1 MCTGNPYT
9 KYDCVEICVQ
19 GIHIQNM
26 IGVEI
31 CVGLHGIHIQ
41 NMIVWKYGNPFQAT
55 GADSRCFP
63 TGGRG
68 WARWCTIPSA
78 LDYGDSWGGGGGG

>member
-1 MCTGNPYT
+1 MIGVEICVQGIRTKYDWCVNMCTGNPYT

-55 GADSRCFP
+55 GADSRFF
-63 TGGRG
+63 
-68 WARWCTIPSA
+68 SN
-78 LDYGDSWGGGGGG
+78 WGAGVG